1 MMQAESDGFAAIA
14 AMLDPELSV
23 ASLHGALVGG
33 LCADTGARLSASAL
47 GACLMDREALNIV
60 MEILQPEDFY
70 DTTHRA
76 AFEVIFGIQEYFSKD
91 ASNFVA
97 SV

>member
-47 GACLMDREALNIV
+47 GACLDLVLDEIVESRLAVLDNKAGSGALGR
-60 MEILQPEDFY
+60 LAGFC
-70 DTTHRA
+70 
-76 AFEVIFGIQEYFSKD
+76 
-91 ASNFVA
+91 
-97 SV
+97 